1 MKYCPIGTV
10 VVLKNGTWPLMIYG
24 RQQITKKNP
33 DILYNYVGCLY
44 PQGYI
49 DKDYI
54 VFFQHNDIDKILH
67 KGMASSAETDME
79 KLLHI
84 PKTV

>member
-1 MKYCPIGTV
+1 
-10 VVLKNGTWPLMIYG
+10 MIYG

-33 DILYNYVGCLY
+33 DILYDYVGCLY
-44 PQGYI
+44 PQGFI
-49 DKDYI
+49 DIDYI
-54 VFFQHNDIDKILH
+54 VFFHHNNIDKILH

-84 PKTV
+84 TEKV